1 MAAALGMLEELR
13 GDLATLGIDHPELVA
28 EFMVLFQGSLQAIG
42 FEAGAAR
49 RLVNRLAARALT

>member
-1 MAAALGMLEELR
+1 MLEELR
-13 GDLATLGIDHPELVA
+13 GDLITLGIDHPELVA